1 MKPILRHARANL
13 IAYLALFVALG
24 GTSYAAIN
32 LPANSVGTRQ
42 LKNNSITP
50 IKFNRG
56 SVGAYVRA
64 WAVIQ
69 NGNRVVASRP
79 RARVVSWDPS
89 FGAGVVSWGKAVS
102 KSCFPLASGGRDFVQ
117 VALLPRARGRADLH
131 FQAFS
136 NSGQFDPAPASM
148 VVTALCPE
156 P

>member
-64 WAVIQ
+64 WAVI
-69 NGNRVVASRP
+69 GPGGHLVASRP
-79 RARVVSWDPS
+79 KAKLVGWDPA
-89 FGAGVVSWGKAVS
+89 FAGGIVRWSSMSAGCFAEATGDSGFVWATVVPGRRNHASIHFDAFTPDGQPDDHERVSIAV
-102 KSCFPLASGGRDFVQ
+102 
-117 VALLPRARGRADLH
+117 
-131 FQAFS
+131 
-136 NSGQFDPAPASM
+136 
-148 VVTALCPE
+148 LCQP
-156 P
+156 